1 MLCPYKEDNFGN
13 VRLYTPISTFP
24 LEANKFNNFFHTRLI
39 YLPKQPIIL
48 INRIYFQTKERIGFL
63 LPLHQV
69 PGSVEPLAYYM
80 RRETHIPGF
89 LCPGISVFIAAVQ
102 S

>member
-1 MLCPYKEDNFGN
+1 M
-13 VRLYTPISTFP
+13 I
-24 LEANKFNNFFHTRLI
+24 
-39 YLPKQPIIL
+39 
-48 INRIYFQTKERIGFL
+48 FL
-63 LPLHQV
+63 LNLHQV

>member
-1 MLCPYKEDNFGN
+1 MGQIVITARDRDVLI
-13 VRLYTPISTFP
+13 IS
-24 LEANKFNNFFHTRLI
+24 
-39 YLPKQPIIL
+39 
-48 INRIYFQTKERIGFL
+48 FL
-63 LPLHQV
+63 LPLHRV